1 MSSGRLALVVTLGI
15 ATYLATLETERHAP
29 RARARPASKSAAE
42 APPPFAIESPVA
54 VAPPQVEPRP
64 HPVLP
69 LDAPPNPAPVDS
81 ASFSN
86 QPLASTPLSSPPL
99 SSVPFSSAPLSSVP
113 PAAPPFVPPPASATA
128 AMISLSTTVDQL
140 SRRLADLTQEVE
152 RLNAWRAATEAAAT
166 RRAARPVRRDPEAG
180 RVDTTAGAP
189 PIRKPRPHAANDP
202 GDILGLATVTDS
214 LMKRIEKLED

>member
-1 MSSGRLALVVTLGI
+1 MSSGRLALVLTLGI
-15 ATYLATLETERHAP
+15 ATYLASQETERRAP

-42 APPPFAIESPVA
+42 APPPFAIEPPVA
-54 VAPPQVEPRP
+54 VSPPQVEPRP

-69 LDAPPNPAPVDS
+69 LDAAPPA
-81 ASFSN
+81 A
-86 QPLASTPLSSPPL
+86 PLAPSLSSALLTP
-99 SSVPFSSAPLSSVP
+99 APLSSVP
-113 PAAPPFVPPPASATA
+113 PAAPPVVPPPFASPPAPSPTA

-166 RRAARPVRRDPEAG
+166 RRAARPVRHDSPDAG

-189 PIRKPRPHAANDP
+189 PIRKPRPHAASDP

-214 LMKRIEKLED
+214 LMQRIEKLEK